1 MTRSLAFSALLILSC
16 GFVINAYATCNPP
29 SNPGAVLCFPSAN
42 SSPTNPVYFE
52 GAAKGE
58 DDLPIVKMILYA
70 DNVKE
75 HDVDNYGTFTW
86 TWTWPEYSDPLEYSG
101 AHHIVLNAWDQKGH
115 LFQYSEY
122 INEVDGAVP
131 QCAQPKS
138 GFNLCSPTY
147 NGEYFPVSGI
157 VTVTTG
163 ASNIVNYNLYFNGL
177 FSGSSSGPNLYAIGG
192 TGSAEGNK
200 PVVVKIVATDSNN
213 KTYSQSVTVHQY
225 WASEVCGRNG
235 CEPGIFDIVP
245 SENQVV
251 ATTFTASADV
261 QYNTASI
268 TAMKVYLDNT
278 VVLTSSGP
286 SNRGS
291 VTGSPGTH
299 LLTFQAWDT
308 TGALYKYQE
317 TVELQ

>member
-1 MTRSLAFSALLILSC
+1 MTRCLALSALLIVSC
-16 GFVINAYATCNPP
+16 GFAVTAHATCNPP
-29 SNPGAVLCFPSAN
+29 SSPGAILCFPSPN
-42 SSPTNPVYFE
+42 STPSSPVYFE

-75 HDVDNYGTFTW
+75 HEVDNYGTFTW
-86 TWTWPEYSDPLEYSG
+86 TWLGHADPLEYNG
-101 AHHIVLNAWDQKGH
+101 VHHLVLNAWDRDGH

-122 INEVDGAVP
+122 IKEVGGAIP
-131 QCAQPKS
+131 QCSKPQS
-138 GFNLCSPTY
+138 GFNLCSPTS

-157 VTVTTG
+157 VTVATG
-163 ASNIVNYNLYFNGL
+163 ASNIVNYNLYYNGQ
-177 FSGSSSGPNLYAIGG
+177 SAGSSSGPNLYSIGG

-213 KTYSQSVTVHQY
+213 KTYTQTVTVYQY
-225 WASEVCGRNG
+225 WASDVCGRNG
-235 CEPGIFDIVP
+235 CEPGIFDIEP
-245 SENQVV
+245 ADNAVV
-251 ATTFTASADV
+251 GATFTASADV
-261 QYNTASI
+261 QYNTATI
-268 TAMKVYLDNT
+268 TAMKVYLDNA

-286 SNRGS
+286 SIRGDI
-291 VTGSPGTH
+291 TASPGTH

-317 TVELQ
+317 TVNVQ